1 LEKPVTQ
8 TLHSSLVK
16 PTLQTPFHID
26 FDWWQKNERDWR
38 VYLHS
43 YLCPEHKVLFADW
56 EFAEEVDWVD
66 PETAEVHSV
75 DGLQH
80 VLMTHCARQEGFI
93 TQQTALVDSMFR
105 MFLAN
110 GNTSLTPIEMAEHLG
125 RQPIIIL
132 KTLSGGR
139 VYKGLRPC
147 LG

>member
-1 LEKPVTQ
+1 VTQ

-56 EFAEEVDWVD
+56 EFAEGVDWVD

>member
-1 LEKPVTQ
+1 MTE

-26 FDWWQKNERDWR
+26 FDWWQRSERDWR

-43 YLCPEHKVLFADW
+43 FLCQEHRKIYAEW
-56 EFAEEVDWVD
+56 EFTEKVDWVD

-75 DGLQH
+75 DGMQH
-80 VLMTHCARQEGFI
+80 VLMTHCAKQPGFI
-93 TQQTALVDSMFR
+93 TQQTALVDSIFR
-105 MFLAN
+105 LFLVN
-110 GNTSLTPIEMAEHLG
+110 GNTPLTPIELAEQLS
-125 RQPIIIL
+125 RQPMIIL